1 MIKARKKWLC
11 ILVALTFLL
20 GLMPVSPALAAEYFD
35 ISGSYNYVEADDNQ
49 NLGSVSVVYGDD
61 LSSITGVVYVEV
73 TLPSDT
79 DMDEDDDVSITNGT
93 LLSRTTRKV
102 LVLASTSMSDTT
114 AVTVDFQEVDIDS
127 DFTGNVTAA
136 VKVWNYT
143 GSGIQYETTENVT
156 IAKIESTAVTIS
168 AESPKRISVG
178 SDKEG
183 AKITIDEETPGALD
197 ADDTISLTIQKSGVS
212 WDSSTLSTS
221 NIVYTGLTISDWEI
235 TGEDDQ
241 TLNLTVGTESTAVA
255 GSIEITPLFIVEP
268 GTSDGDV
275 NVKVGGDVDEKTV
288 KVAEVG
294 AEAVDVEV
302 DDADK
307 DTVYLGQSATLD
319 DVEVTLDPDTSFDD
333 DDYITITLPEG
344 LEWTDDDPLVD
355 DSANLDPEKRYNDN
369 QSLWLSFSAE
379 EDDDIVLE
387 DFEIS
392 ADADAAVGDLKI
404 TFGGAVSGEYVIG
417 KVKAPVTAEAE
428 KVNIQPLGS
437 NQAAGKIVI
446 KEAADGALKANT
458 NSVLVL
464 ELPMGVEWSTA
475 PDVDVTEGDLDLG
488 TVSIDG
494 AELTI
499 DIDGESDVASTIE
512 ITKIKYD
519 VDNRAAAG
527 DIKVEIKTQDGTGDE
542 YFDDAEDDA
551 IATVVNAAIVS
562 ATKRDSS
569 FVIGSTTYTV
579 NGEEQT
585 MDVAPYIKDGR
596 TFLPVRYA
604 ALACGVDEGNIIWD
618 GAKKTVT
625 LIKGDRVVQMTIG
638 SKAMLINGASVTM
651 DVAPEI
657 VAPGRTM
664 LPLRFVGQALGATVN
679 WDEANQ
685 TVTMNVL

>member
-1 MIKARKKWLC
+1 MIKARKRWLS
-11 ILVALTFLL
+11 ILVTLTFLL
-20 GLMPVSPALAAEYFD
+20 SIILPVTPAFAAEYFE
-35 ISGSYNYVEADDNQ
+35 ITGAYNYVEADDNQ

-61 LSSITGVVYVEV
+61 LTSITGVVYVEV

-79 DMDEDDDVSITNGT
+79 DMDEDNDVTITNGT
-93 LLSRTTRKV
+93 MLSRTTRKV
-102 LVLASTSMSDTT
+102 LVLADTSMSDTT
-114 AVTVDFQEVDIDS
+114 AVTVDFDEVDIDS

-143 GSGIQYETTENVT
+143 GSGIQYETTANVT

-178 SDKEG
+178 SDKQG
-183 AKITIDEETPGALD
+183 AKITIDEDTPGALD
-197 ADDTISLTIQKSGVS
+197 AGDTISFTIQKSGVS

-221 NIVYTGLTISDWEI
+221 NIVYTGLSISDWEI
-235 TGEDDQ
+235 TGDDDQ
-241 TLNLTVGTESTAVA
+241 TLTLTVGTESTAVA
-255 GSIEITPLFIVEP
+255 GSIEVTPLFIVEP

-275 NVKVGGDVDEKTV
+275 NVKVGGDVDDKTLT
-288 KVAEVG
+288 VATVG

-307 DTVYLGQSATLD
+307 DTVYLGQNATMD

-344 LEWTDDDPLVD
+344 LEWTDDNPLVD
-355 DSANLDPEKRYNDN
+355 DSASLTVEKRYNDN
-369 QSLWLSFSAE
+369 RSLWLSFSVDE
-379 EDDDIVLE
+379 SSDIVLE

-392 ADADAAVGDLKI
+392 ADANAAVGDLKI

-417 KVKAPVTAEAE
+417 QVKAPFTAEAE

-446 KEAADGALKANT
+446 KEAADGALKAGD
-458 NSVLVL
+458 LVL
-464 ELPMGVEWSTA
+464 ELPMGVEFSGA
-475 PDVDVTEGDLDLG
+475 PDVDVIEGDLDLG
-488 TVSIDG
+488 SVTVDG
-494 AELTI
+494 NELTI
-499 DIDGESDVASTIE
+499 DIDATSDLASTIE
-512 ITKIKYD
+512 ITDIKYD

-527 DIKVEIKTQDGTGDE
+527 DIKVEIKTQDGTGGE

-562 ATKRDSS
+562 PTKRDAS

-585 MDVAPYIKDGR
+585 MDVAPYIKNDR
-596 TFLPVRYA
+596 TYMPVRYA
-604 ALACGVDEGNIIWD
+604 ALACGVDENNIIWD
-618 GAKKTVT
+618 GVNRTVT
-625 LIKGDRVVQMTIG
+625 LIRGDRVVQMTIG
-638 SKAMLINGASVTM
+638 SKVMLINGASITM

-657 VAPGRTM
+657 AAPGRTM
-664 LPLRFVGQALGATVN
+664 LPFRFVAQALGATVT
-679 WDEANQ
+679 WDGTTQ
-685 TVTMNVL
+685 TVYMSIR